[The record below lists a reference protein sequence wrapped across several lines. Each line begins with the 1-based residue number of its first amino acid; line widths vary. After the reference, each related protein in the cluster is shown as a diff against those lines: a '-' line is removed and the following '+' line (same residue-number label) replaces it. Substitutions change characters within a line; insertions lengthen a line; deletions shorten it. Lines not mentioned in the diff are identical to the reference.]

1 MVYFSKGVVMPRKKP
16 RNYKKEYKDY
26 HGTKKQK
33 ENRNK
38 RNKARRKM
46 GLKKGDPREVDHRKP
61 LSKGGTNGKSNLRVT
76 SKSAN
81 RRKSNK

>member
-1 MVYFSKGVVMPRKKP
+1 
-16 RNYKKEYKDY
+16 
-26 HGTKKQK
+26 
-33 ENRNK
+33 
-38 RNKARRKM
+38 M